1 MEQTT
6 EGLAD
11 HAQDMALHHPLD
23 RQPWDGITEQD
34 DTVWFDIAC
43 WGRTGSRCLREAVK
57 GVRNHSSQAELTGT
71 CRTLRREREPED
83 QRVGSFSSS
92 QKHHPITG

>member
-43 WGRTGSRCLREAVK
+43 WGRIGSRCLREAVK
-57 GVRNHSSQAELTGT
+57 GSGTTARKLSSL
-71 CRTLRREREPED
+71 EP
-83 QRVGSFSSS
+83 VG
-92 QKHHPITG
+92 P